1 MEEIF
6 KGNSYTLYIR
16 KRKVYEEGKKART
29 SLKQIFSPGFI
40 DYTAWYYQIKSS
52 GLIYFKPNKK
62 NIRTIFKDQSKL
74 LSNYLSKNKVDFKK
88 KNDLKKIF
96 SYLDEN

>member
-1 MEEIF
+1 M
-6 KGNSYTLYIR
+6 
-16 KRKVYEEGKKART
+16 YEEGKKART

-52 GLIYFKPNKK
+52 GLIYFKPKK
-62 NIRTIFKDQSKL
+62 KILELFSKINLKL